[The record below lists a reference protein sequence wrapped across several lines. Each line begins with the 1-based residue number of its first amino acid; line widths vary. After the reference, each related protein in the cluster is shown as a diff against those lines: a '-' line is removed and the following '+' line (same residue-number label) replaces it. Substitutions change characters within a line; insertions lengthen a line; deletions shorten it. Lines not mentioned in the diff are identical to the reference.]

1 MPLLL
6 IVNEDRVVAVI
17 LIRLGQTVLLHQLAL
32 STVAD
37 GHSPLSI
44 VSRGNR
50 KILLEVVF
58 CGRSHGRYRPDSLW
72 ILPGFALCCYGNYTM
87 FIQLS

>member
-32 STVAD
+32 SAVAD
-37 GHSPLSI
+37 AHSPLSI

-58 CGRSHGRYRPDSLW
+58 LVGHIDVIPRDWQRIG
-72 ILPGFALCCYGNYTM
+72 
-87 FIQLS
+87 